1 LVDLET
7 QILFFFEIR
16 KNIFSPTVL
25 PFCVAVLALALL
37 FTNGIALCGWI
48 LSVQQPCHRSSH
60 AYGPTVRDNRPI
72 HDRNYIDN
80 QVSFLLTY
88 LCENAFNNT
97 ITQRDLLHPTS
108 KKFGEVVNFLF
119 RKIDPSFRFQKNLV
133 NDVHTM
139 FKGLAYPVQISKT
152 SLSAVGS
159 AHAWPTLL
167 ASLTWLVDLINYD
180 TKATELQ
187 AKQQRDDVNAM
198 FFDYLCSAY
207 DHFMANDDEKYAEL
221 DDELAETFRQR
232 DNEIIL
238 ETQNIVAKNEQL
250 RQELQE
256 LQAAASSLPGLQ
268 EKHQTYAD
276 DLIKFDEHLMKM
288 SKVKENHQ
296 QKMNTNETK
305 LSNKRDK
312 LMKLE
317 TTRNELKEQLRTQD
331 LSAQDVERISQDR
344 SRLRM
349 EMSSAE
355 EVKEGLHSK
364 MWDIEQKGNE
374 LMSALQQLIRQ
385 YTELGTSIKLLPLTA
400 KNALGNNYEVSITSN
415 DFHELMKSSLNT
427 NVLNMDVKKTMKSVI
442 MNVSEKY
449 KQKLTNTRSVALE
462 LNESMHT
469 VNETKQEIQDQI
481 NEFNNNISKMEE
493 LIEKEKETTEM
504 SVQQKNKETEL
515 CEELIYK
522 LRHEPSPNMSSLR
535 NELREVKA
543 Q

>member
-1 LVDLET
+1 M
-7 QILFFFEIR
+7 
-16 KNIFSPTVL
+16 

-48 LSVQQPCHRSSH
+48 LSVPQPCHRSSH

-312 LMKLE
+312 LMKLD

-442 MNVSEKY
+442 MKVSEKY

>member
-7 QILFFFEIR
+7 QILFFFEIQQ
-16 KNIFSPTVL
+16 KYFSPTVL

-449 KQKLTNTRSVALE
+449 KQKLINTRSVALE

>member
-1 LVDLET
+1 ML
-7 QILFFFEIR
+7 LFWHWHCC
-16 KNIFSPTVL
+16 SLTVL
-25 PFCVAVLALALL
+25 LCAVS
-37 FTNGIALCGWI
+37 

-317 TTRNELKEQLRTQD
+317 ATRNELKEQLRTQD

>member
-1 LVDLET
+1 MVDLET
-7 QILFFFEIR
+7 QILFFFEIQQ
-16 KNIFSPTVL
+16 KYFSPTVL

>member
-1 LVDLET
+1 LKHKSF
-7 QILFFFEIR
+7 FFFEIQQ
-16 KNIFSPTVL
+16 KYFSPTVL

>member
-1 LVDLET
+1 M
-7 QILFFFEIR
+7 
-16 KNIFSPTVL
+16 

-37 FTNGIALCGWI
+37 FTNGIALCGFS

-449 KQKLTNTRSVALE
+449 KQKLINTRSVALE